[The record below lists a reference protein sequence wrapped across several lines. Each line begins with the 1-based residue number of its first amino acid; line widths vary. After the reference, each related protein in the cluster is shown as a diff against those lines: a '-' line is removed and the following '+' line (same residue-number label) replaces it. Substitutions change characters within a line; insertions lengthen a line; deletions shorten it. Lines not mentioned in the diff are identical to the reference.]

1 LDKEH
6 RLIDAAHAPAREDA
20 FSMPSKLRK
29 PTIDWRLVIVLMLLL
44 LMALID
50 GFALWF
56 WLRCCAMP

>member
-1 LDKEH
+1 M
-6 RLIDAAHAPAREDA
+6 
-20 FSMPSKLRK
+20 SSKLRK
-29 PTIDWRLVIVLMLLL
+29 PTIDWRLVFVLMLLL